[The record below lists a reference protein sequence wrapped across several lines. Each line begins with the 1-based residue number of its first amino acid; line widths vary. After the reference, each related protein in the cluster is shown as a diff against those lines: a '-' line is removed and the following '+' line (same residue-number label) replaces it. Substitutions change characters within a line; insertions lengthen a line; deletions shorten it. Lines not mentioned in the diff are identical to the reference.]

1 MEDLFKKFINAGV
14 GFVSLT
20 SDRVQTTID
29 ALVKESK
36 LSEQEGKKI
45 MDDLR
50 KNSETKRK
58 ELEQQFSSIA
68 SKLMKSVGVASN
80 SDVEELKRSVKGG
93 SKSSAAS
100 SSSAAGSKSGAKTAA
115 KPAAST
121 TAKAAGATKQAAAK
135 VSSAAG
141 TAQKSSAAKAG
152 AAKSSGGSKSAG
164 AKKETPAAP
173 AGGTDAA
180 GA

>member
-36 LSEQEGKKI
+36 LSEEEGKKI
-45 MDDLR
+45 MDDLK

-68 SKLMKSVGVASN
+68 TKLMKSVGVASN
-80 SDVEELKRSVKGG
+80 SDVEELKRSVKGT
-93 SKSSAAS
+93 SKSSAATAS
-100 SSSAAGSKSGAKTAA
+100 TAAGSKSGGAKTAS
-115 KPAAST
+115 ST
-121 TAKAAGATKQAAAK
+121 TAKAAGATKKAADK

-152 AAKSSGGSKSAG
+152 AAKSSGGSKSG

-173 AGGTDAA
+173 AAGGTDTA